1 MGEHTDHPDSN
12 RSMRRRQYLGVQA
25 AATAGLVVGGAGLVA
40 GASDDAVDGTE
51 QGDGDED
58 RADDEAAE
66 SFDAMVTMDAD
77 ERGERDVPET
87 LFGRFAEHYGAHE
100 IYPGIYAEHVT
111 NTAFVAWGQVQP
123 DHVSHVYGFDEVGRY
138 DGLPFPWEPVGDE
151 AAFERPEEGGVRGLG
166 TWESDGGWPAVDREP
181 RNEHQRVVLDD
192 AVGGVKQRLPLPDW
206 RTLAYE
212 FGLSVRADG
221 IDALD
226 IRLTAPDGDVLA
238 SAAIEGLT
246 DEWERYDGIDLELA
260 ERSGSTLEGG
270 ALDDVASPYGEYV
283 LEIVAEGTGHVDLD
297 WLSLLPADA
306 VNGKFN
312 PTTIELMDDRN
323 VSLLKWPGGNVT
335 STYKWED
342 GIGPVEERPIRPNV
356 VWNGLDPNLMGTA
369 EYVEFCEVTDVEATI
384 TVGVTVED
392 TDREFQPPE
401 PITPED
407 AANWVEYCN
416 GSTDTEYG
424 ALRAEHGYEEPF
436 DVQVWEIGNEVWGG
450 WQAGG
455 THDPEQFAERTT
467 EFIEAMTAVDDSIT
481 VIPDGMD
488 PMYGDENLPDPE
500 RWNDTLFDVIGSDL
514 DGIGMHRY
522 NWGIRDE
529 DPGSVEEW
537 KAEHD
542 ADALDYN
549 EVLLMFPT
557 QFGELMGETADLAA
571 SHGLEEPE
579 FFIGEWG
586 LYPTVA
592 DGDPWPGMPT
602 MAGAS
607 YVAGMFNAF
616 IRQSDHVRRASHTHL
631 PVRMFPPEHVDHPA
645 DPNPLLP
652 VGFTL
657 GLYASVFDGDR
668 TWNVID
674 AAVDG
679 ETRDIPETGVRI
691 RAMEDVPYVD
701 AVSMATPD
709 GDALCTFLTNRNLRT
724 DASVA
729 IEVPD
734 AVTPAEA
741 TVTVQRPTGDP
752 HDEQDG
758 LGDYPDSWYDW
769 DAAVYEVA
777 TETVPVRE
785 NGTLDLR
792 LPPSAVARIE
802 IEAGAR
808 RGPPE
813 RGDGSG
819 RGPRNHADE
828 NPGRGPPEH
837 ARSTDA
843 AECNE

>member
-1 MGEHTDHPDSN
+1 MVENDNRSSAN
-12 RSMRRRQYLGVQA
+12 RSMRRRRYLGIQA
-25 AATAGLVVGGAGLVA
+25 VVAAGLATGGGLVA
-40 GASDDAVDGTE
+40 GSDTANADRKAGN
-51 QGDGDED
+51 ED
-58 RADDEAAE
+58 RVDDGGPTD
-66 SFDAMVTMDAD
+66 SFTTTVTMDAD
-77 ERGERDVPET
+77 ERGERAVPET

-111 NTAFVAWGQVQP
+111 NTSFVAWGQVQP

-138 DGLPFPWEPVGDE
+138 DGLPFPWEPVGD
-151 AAFERPEEGGVRGLG
+151 AAFERPSEGGVRGLG
-166 TWESDGGWPAVDREP
+166 TWESDGGWPTVDQEP
-181 RNEHQRVVLDD
+181 RNEHQRVALDD
-192 AVGGVKQRLPLPDW
+192 AAGGVKQRLALPDW
-206 RTLAYE
+206 RTLTYE
-212 FGLSVRADG
+212 FAFSARTEG
-221 IDALD
+221 IDALTV
-226 IRLTAPDGDVLA
+226 RLTAPDGDVLA
-238 SAAIEGLT
+238 STTVETLT
-246 DEWERYDGIDLELA
+246 SEWTRYDELELA
-260 ERSGSTLEGG
+260 LTDRSGSQLAGG
-270 ALDDVASPYGEYV
+270 ALDDIASPYGEYV

-297 WLSLLPADA
+297 WISLLPADA

-312 PTTIELMDDRN
+312 PTTIDLMDDRN

-335 STYKWED
+335 STYKWEN

-369 EYVEFCEVTDVEATI
+369 EYVEFCELTGVEPTI

-401 PITPED
+401 AITPAD

-436 DVQVWEIGNEVWGG
+436 DVEVWEIGNEVWGG

-455 THDPEQFAERTT
+455 THDPAQFAERAT
-467 EFIEAMTAVDDSIT
+467 EFVAAMTGVDESIT
-481 VIPDGMD
+481 VIVDGMD

-500 RWNDTLFDVIGSDL
+500 RWNETVFDVVGADL
-514 DGIGMHRY
+514 DGIDMHRY
-522 NWGIRDE
+522 NWGIREE

-537 KAEHD
+537 KADHD
-542 ADALDYN
+542 ADGIDYN
-549 EVLLMFPT
+549 EVLIMFPT
-557 QFGELMGETADLAA
+557 QFGGLMAETADMAA
-571 SHGLEEPE
+571 SHGLEDPE
-579 FFIGEWG
+579 FVIGEWG

-602 MAGAS
+602 MAGAA

-652 VGFTL
+652 VGYTL
-657 GLYASVFDGDR
+657 ALYASVFDDDR
-668 TWNVID
+668 TWEVID
-674 AAVDG
+674 ASVDG

-691 RAMEDVPYVD
+691 RAMDDVPYVD

-709 GDALCTFLTNRNLRT
+709 EAALCTFLTNRNLRT
-724 DASVA
+724 DAAVT

-734 AVTPAEA
+734 SFAPGEA

-752 HDEQDG
+752 HDPQDE
-758 LGDYPDSWYDW
+758 LGDVPDSWYDW
-769 DAAVYEVA
+769 EADVYEVT
-777 TETVPVRE
+777 TEAMPVRG
-785 NGTLDLR
+785 NGTLDLQ

-802 IEAGAR
+802 IESGAA

-813 RGDGSG
+813 CEEGVPGRKPPSRGGDNPGSG
-819 RGPRNHADE
+819 PKNR
-828 NPGRGPPEH
+828 
-837 ARSTDA
+837 ARSEEATARD
-843 AECNE
+843 E